1 AFTIFCEERR
11 HPEVSPAVALL
22 GRKPLH
28 PAALDV
34 FARRDPLGTGFVC
47 RVDLFDGLKELGIAG
62 TPPKQLRQL
71 ATMFEEAEDMVDYAS
86 LVAFAKEQPASRRAA
101 SVVSRLRS
109 HLLAVRNGKGLDLRA
124 TLEAFAVDDGG
135 RCGRRVL
142 RQPQLEDALQEL
154 GFKCTDD
161 EKSALYNR
169 LDLSRGNA
177 GIVCTDLVAFVEGP
191 ADYDNGVVDPAIG
204 ALTVASR
211 DEERG
216 VGKLL
221 RRAQATIVE
230 AAQRMDCDFEAFDRP
245 YLCYDWRRTGRVGT
259 AEFVRSTVRCG
270 FPFTRAQAAFLAG
283 VFGDGSDV
291 SYPTFLSWATPG
303 PDGLAASGVGGD
315 HRGSGESASRLQ
327 RHPEAVALS
336 ALEGGRSAS
345 RRGGVNDEEEEAEL
359 KVRTALQRMGED
371 GVARAWEEFERMDP
385 RGRRGG
391 VQEEELVEGGVL
403 ATLGLP
409 VTATDVAGL
418 MRRFTTGTDPQS
430 KSFFLYPRLLQNI
443 AAGEH
448 GGNMGSGRAGDILG
462 SIRAELRRLVRR
474 TTTASAAGD
483 RGRGGGE
490 GKPATLRAFES
501 FDHDGSGRVS
511 RRDFRRALRELGFN
525 RLGDEEAAE
534 ILDRFDPHG
543 DGNIRYEDFLREIEE
558 GEGDHVRRSPSPRGR
573 KAFDSGGTSGRGR
586 LQASLSRAIDRGID
600 YRREMELEEEGRS
613 GSAVGTG
620 MKEGMVSR
628 QSFRTVM
635 KRIKADLSEGDL
647 ADLEKRF
654 AVSSSSSS
662 SIDGGL
668 VGSFSGG
675 RGRAAGNAAAGV
687 RYLELLHWGAP
698 GGDSRGGDD
707 ETWAAEERLRQM
719 IRRRFDIWI
728 PGTLKKA
735 FRHFDARRKGKVSE
749 TDLSDGL
756 RRLGLEL
763 TTRQER
769 GLFRTMDLD
778 TQGFLVYPDLVV
790 FARDPNH
797 HDVRDKVLGR
807 LNRVNESRIRGEL
820 ERRDPSDSGVIS
832 EKALRKVLEDFGVD
846 LAGADLGR
854 LMHRFDV
861 HEDGTA
867 SIERVVSFCLLSG
880 NNDDPAGDNRR
891 DSSSRSKGRSG
902 HRGRGHFSNDDS
914 TAVTGVGRYHA
925 SPRDSSPA
933 VNATCGGSKG
943 RPKGVTFR
951 DGSNDSHQSRSKN
964 VALLRASLRRL
975 MVSSRDDDVA
985 SRGGAGNV
993 IGPGLRDKLRRAL
1006 QIAADAR
1013 GARRGSSHVDRETI
1027 RRAMVTCGAPLES
1040 NLLGDLERRLDR
1052 RGTGEINVEDFVEY
1066 MAREV
1071 ENDVWE
1077 RVAGKMAPT
1086 QRGTSSARDGFI
1098 WRFISDLG
1106 RFVDGREEIS
1116 RRELRRS
1123 LELQGGISKL
1133 REEEILVLC
1142 DSVDLDRR
1150 GRVHLSDVRDAL
1162 NRGAV
1167 VARGYSE
1174 EESDSDDPSTDSAS
1188 TATAVLDGL
1197 RSLVHAA
1204 ERERGVDLLE
1214 SFEHFDRR
1222 GQGEVSKDD
1231 FWEGLQSLG
1240 LGQDLS
1246 RSDVSRVV
1254 DQLSSP
1260 NLSGQGRKYG
1270 YVCYKDFV
1278 EAMEGHPPS
1287 RGGGGRN
1294 GSAGERRKGGKSE
1307 RRRRRS
1313 SASNI
1318 ERLVDR
1324 LKEEIG
1330 RLTEEEDGPPPFR
1343 QVFEAADHSGLGTL
1357 PSLAFRRC
1365 LLDGLSLDLT
1375 EAECEA
1381 LLEYLD
1387 TEEDNNIS
1395 YREFLEFVGHEVR
1408 ERTPPRSRSPRHAAR
1423 SSASG
1428 TAGSRDDF
1436 IRSPPRRGQNSS
1448 PPGTRR
1454 RSRATR

>member
-1 AFTIFCEERR
+1 FTIFCEERR
-11 HPEVSPAVALL
+11 HPEVSPAVSLL
-22 GRKPLH
+22 GQKPLH
-28 PAALDV
+28 PGALDV

-47 RVDLFDGLKELGIAG
+47 RVDLFDGLRELGIAG

-86 LVAFAKEQPASRRAA
+86 LVAFAKEQPAARRAA

-135 RCGRRVL
+135 GGGGRRVL
-142 RQPQLEDALQEL
+142 RQPQLEDALREL
-154 GFKCTDD
+154 GFKCTED

-169 LDLSRGNA
+169 LDLSGGNA

-191 ADYDNGVVDPAIG
+191 ADYDNGVVDTAIG
-204 ALTVASR
+204 AVTVASR

-221 RRAQATIVE
+221 RRAQVTIVE
-230 AAQRMDCDFEAFDRP
+230 AAQRMDSDFEAFDRP

-303 PDGLAASGVGGD
+303 PDGLAASGVGGNL
-315 HRGSGESASRLQ
+315 RGTGESASRLQ
-327 RHPEAVALS
+327 RHPGAAALS

-345 RRGGVNDEEEEAEL
+345 RRGGAKDEEEEAEL

-385 RGRRGG
+385 GRRRGG
-391 VQEEELVEGGVL
+391 VQEEELVEVL

-418 MRRFTTGTDPQS
+418 MRRFTTGADPQS
-430 KSFFLYPRLLQNI
+430 KSFFLYPRLLRNI
-443 AAGEH
+443 ATGEH
-448 GGNMGSGRAGDILG
+448 GGNMGSGRPGDILR

-483 RGRGGGE
+483 RGRDGGE
-490 GKPATLRAFES
+490 GQPGTLRAFES
-501 FDHDGSGRVS
+501 FDRDGSGRVS

-573 KAFDSGGTSGRGR
+573 KPFDGGGTSGRGR

-613 GSAVGTG
+613 ASAGGTG
-620 MKEGMVSR
+620 MKEGVVSR

-662 SIDGGL
+662 SNDGGF
-668 VGSFSGG
+668 VGTFSAG

-698 GGDSRGGDD
+698 AGDSRGGDD
-707 ETWAAEERLRQM
+707 ETWATEERLRQM

-807 LNRVNESRIRGEL
+807 LNRVTESRIRGEL
-820 ERRDPSDSGVIS
+820 ERRDPSGSGVIS
-832 EKALRKVLEDFGVD
+832 EKSLRNILEAFGMD

-854 LMHRFDV
+854 LMHRFDA

-880 NNDDPAGDNRR
+880 NNDDPAGDYRR
-891 DSSSRSKGRSG
+891 DSSSRTKGRG
-902 HRGRGHFSNDDS
+902 GRRGRGHSSNGDS
-914 TAVTGVGRYHA
+914 TAVTGAGRYHT

-933 VNATCGGSKG
+933 VNASYGGSNS
-943 RPKGVTFR
+943 RRKGVTFR

-964 VALLRASLRRL
+964 IALLRASLRRL

-985 SRGGAGNV
+985 SRGGAGNA

-1013 GARRGSSHVDRETI
+1013 GARRGSAHVDRETI

-1040 NLLGDLERRLDR
+1040 TLLGDLERRFDR
-1052 RGTGEINVEDFVEY
+1052 RGTGEIDVEDLVEY

-1077 RVAGKMAPT
+1077 RVAAEMART
-1086 QRGTSSARDGFI
+1086 QRGTSSARGGFI
-1098 WRFISDLG
+1098 HGFISDLG

-1123 LELQGGISKL
+1123 LELQGGASKL

-1142 DSVDLDRR
+1142 DSLDLDRR
-1150 GRVHLSDVRDAL
+1150 GRVHLSDVRGAL
-1162 NRGAV
+1162 TRGEVA
-1167 VARGYSE
+1167 ARGNSE
-1174 EESDSDDPSTDSAS
+1174 EESDSDDSSTDSAS
-1188 TATAVLDGL
+1188 TATAVLDDLRGL
-1197 RSLVHAA
+1197 VRAA

-1254 DQLSSP
+1254 ESFQ
-1260 NLSGQGRKYG
+1260 
-1270 YVCYKDFV
+1270 
-1278 EAMEGHPPS
+1278 A
-1287 RGGGGRN
+1287 
-1294 GSAGERRKGGKSE
+1294 
-1307 RRRRRS
+1307 
-1313 SASNI
+1313 
-1318 ERLVDR
+1318 
-1324 LKEEIG
+1324 
-1330 RLTEEEDGPPPFR
+1330 
-1343 QVFEAADHSGLGTL
+1343 
-1357 PSLAFRRC
+1357 
-1365 LLDGLSLDLT
+1365 
-1375 EAECEA
+1375 
-1381 LLEYLD
+1381 
-1387 TEEDNNIS
+1387 
-1395 YREFLEFVGHEVR
+1395 
-1408 ERTPPRSRSPRHAAR
+1408 
-1423 SSASG
+1423 
-1428 TAGSRDDF
+1428 
-1436 IRSPPRRGQNSS
+1436 
-1448 PPGTRR
+1448 
-1454 RSRATR
+1454 